1 MELKK
6 RKTQKELQVELAKYL
21 IKFNNGQ
28 RLPSNRNLASATHM
42 SMGSVSAALKELQDQ
57 GVVTIKNRGHLGSIV
72 NDLSLGTLW
81 NVVEQGPLVIAL
93 TLPMHCRFEGL
104 ATGLK
109 MAFEKFGIETY
120 LIYIRG
126 STTRLKALSQKRC
139 HVAVMSGLAA
149 EEHCRVEDE
158 IIMELP
164 QGSWV
169 SQYCIYY
176 RTLEPE
182 GGRPLR
188 IAVDKDS
195 SDHLLLTDLVF
206 ADKKIERVF
215 GPYIKIPR
223 LLRSGDVDATIW
235 TIDQAD
241 AYLGR
246 GVYSK
251 TLSDEIVQKIG
262 AKSTS
267 AAFVTI
273 TGSELI
279 KAVFQ
284 AAIDPKEILSIQ
296 DRVCKGEM
304 IPSY

>member
-126 STTRLKALSQKRC
+126 STTRIKALSQKRC

-164 QGSWV
+164 QG
-169 SQYCIYY
+169 
-176 RTLEPE
+176 
-182 GGRPLR
+182 
-188 IAVDKDS
+188 
-195 SDHLLLTDLVF
+195 
-206 ADKKIERVF
+206 
-215 GPYIKIPR
+215 
-223 LLRSGDVDATIW
+223 
-235 TIDQAD
+235 
-241 AYLGR
+241 
-246 GVYSK
+246 
-251 TLSDEIVQKIG
+251 
-262 AKSTS
+262 
-267 AAFVTI
+267 
-273 TGSELI
+273 
-279 KAVFQ
+279 
-284 AAIDPKEILSIQ
+284 
-296 DRVCKGEM
+296 
-304 IPSY
+304 